1 MCSAGCVFCWN
12 QVDNRNVCWHNYPFT
27 FITENRTITLLNLLI
42 SRDIHLFLN
51 FVTEAL
57 YININII
64 TIYYKTYIYHIFIY
78 WRQFYFC
85 FSTYIKIMNKYVFY
99 FMRGLFSTVVLWV
112 RIYLPT
118 SEAEWSSSI
127 LFYSPHYIEM
137 THL

>member
-12 QVDNRNVCWHNYPFT
+12 QADSKNVCWHNYPFT

-42 SRDIHLFLN
+42 SRDILLFLN

-64 TIYYKTYIYHIFIY
+64 NIYYKTYIYHIFIY

-85 FSTYIKIMNKYVFY
+85 FSTYIKIMNKYIFLLYEKTV
-99 FMRGLFSTVVLWV
+99 LNCCPLSTY
-112 RIYLPT
+112 ISTYK
-118 SEAEWSSSI
+118 WSWMKQQYTFI
-127 LFYSPHYIEM
+127 HPII
-137 THL
+137 

>member
-12 QVDNRNVCWHNYPFT
+12 QVDNRNVLIIITHLA
-27 FITENRTITLLNLLI
+27 FITENRQQHYWILLI
-42 SRDIHLFLN
+42 SRDILLFLN

-78 WRQFYFC
+78 WRYLLLLLHLHKNNEQVC
-85 FSTYIKIMNKYVFY
+85 FSTLW
-99 FMRGLFSTVVLWV
+99 GLFSTVVLWV
-112 RIYLPT
+112 RYIYLQVKLN
-118 SEAEWSSSI
+118 EAAVY
-127 LFYSPHYIEM
+127 FGSPHYIEM